1 MSLVE
6 RDLRTQN
13 EHKKTNKRY
22 PATANKTRVRPA
34 LETTEDRNQVKEAH
48 RSAPRSNW
56 TKNLRS
62 RPYNQDENKQQGS
75 IQRTD
80 FLLQSTKIYNGGHH
94 PPSLI

>member
-13 EHKKTNKRY
+13 EQKQTNKRY
-22 PATANKTRVRPA
+22 PATANKPRVKPV

-48 RSAPRSNW
+48 QSAPRSNW

-62 RPYNQDENKQQGS
+62 RPYNQEENMRHGM
-75 IQRTD
+75 IRRTD
-80 FLLQSTKIYNGGHH
+80 F
-94 PPSLI
+94 SL